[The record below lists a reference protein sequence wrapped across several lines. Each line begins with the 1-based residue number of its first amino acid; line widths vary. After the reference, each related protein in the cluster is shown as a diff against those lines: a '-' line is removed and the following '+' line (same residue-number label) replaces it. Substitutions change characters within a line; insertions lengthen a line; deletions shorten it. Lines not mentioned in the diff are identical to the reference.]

1 MLFRSLDFNQAISLS
16 LNGTIG
22 EKLNIKSNYDSQSTF
37 DFQNLIK
44 LDYTPNED
52 DIIQKIEIGNVSMPI
67 SSSLISGAQNLF
79 GLKTQLKFGNT
90 TIDAVLSEQ
99 RSQSKT
105 LSSKSGGGQ
114 SEFNLSPLDY
124 ESNKHYFLSHYFRKN
139 YDNSLKSY
147 PYIDSQ
153 VRITRIEVWITNR
166 SNDTENV
173 RNLVAFQI
181 GRAHV

>member
-1 MLFRSLDFNQAISLS
+1 M
-16 LNGTIG
+16 
-22 EKLNIKSNYDSQSTF
+22 
-37 DFQNLIK
+37 
-44 LDYTPNED
+44 
-52 DIIQKIEIGNVSMPI
+52 
-67 SSSLISGAQNLF
+67 
-79 GLKTQLKFGNT
+79 
-90 TIDAVLSEQ
+90 SEQ

-173 RNLVAFQI
+173 RNLIAFQDLAEI
-181 GRAHV
+181 DPKFTNADRLLSLMTRYTKDHSHYNSVKDKLENIEIQSDDKEIKKIMKIYLILISKK

>member
-1 MLFRSLDFNQAISLS
+1 MNDNNFDYP
-16 LNGTIG
+16 
-22 EKLNIKSNYDSQSTF
+22 EKLLTDYLSTF

-44 LDYTPNED
+44 LDYTPSED

-105 LSSKSGGGQ
+105 LSSKSG
-114 SEFNLSPLDY
+114 D
-124 ESNKHYFLSHYFRKN
+124 
-139 YDNSLKSY
+139 
-147 PYIDSQ
+147 
-153 VRITRIEVWITNR
+153 
-166 SNDTENV
+166 
-173 RNLVAFQI
+173 I
-181 GRAHV
+181 GISMQTSSGMGVVLARV